1 MLLAGSTRLLPRE
14 PLDESRETLEQVN
27 ALGLSLVEFLKMI
40 FIILEIMPML
50 LAINSTSLVHLQLDC
65 LFNRLVVGVGLLKQT
80 ITV

>member
-14 PLDESRETLEQVN
+14 PPDESGETLKQIN
-27 ALGLSLVEFLKMI
+27 ALGLSNVEFLKMTFVI
-40 FIILEIMPML
+40 SEIMPML
-50 LAINSTSLVHLQLDC
+50 LAINSTKLVHSQLDC

>member
-1 MLLAGSTRLLPRE
+1 
-14 PLDESRETLEQVN
+14 
-27 ALGLSLVEFLKMI
+27 MI

-50 LAINSTSLVHLQLDC
+50 LAINSTSLVHSQLDC